1 MFLSFADC
9 DDSINSS
16 RRLLI
21 IIFATSLIFLS
32 IIFTNMFV
40 YLLLNM
46 NKYFIEYPNKDI
58 YVCFDGAYYLV
69 NLKFEHKDE
78 EYLFVQYANDSNS
91 INFAFKRISKL
102 IDKSS
107 AYIHYWSAYYYYW
120 SIY

>member
-1 MFLSFADC
+1 MVNFCMFLSFADC

-21 IIFATSLIFLS
+21 IIFATS

-46 NKYFIEYPNKDI
+46 NKYLSEYPNKDI

-69 NLKFEHKDE
+69 NLKFKHKDE
-78 EYLFVQYANDSNS
+78 EYLFVQYADDNNS
-91 INFAFKRISKL
+91 TNFAFKRISKL

-107 AYIHYWSAYYYYW
+107 AYIQY
-120 SIY
+120 

>member
-1 MFLSFADC
+1 MVNFCMFLSFADC

-46 NKYFIEYPNKDI
+46 NKYFSEYPNKDI

-69 NLKFEHKDE
+69 NLKFKHKDE
-78 EYLFVQYANDSNS
+78 EYLYNMLMIIIAQILHLKEYPN
-91 INFAFKRISKL
+91 
-102 IDKSS
+102 
-107 AYIHYWSAYYYYW
+107 
-120 SIY
+120 